1 MYVSYYRKS
10 ISSSDI
16 IGKVSSN
23 FAHTASLCNA
33 YIFNETQS
41 EMVEVDLSNKSDAFF
56 SKPGEFLQDAANAF
70 NLIFSW
76 VSSVGIFI
84 FT

>member
-1 MYVSYYRKS
+1 MYGRQLSYYRKS

-23 FAHTASLCNA
+23 FAHAASLCNA
-33 YIFNETQS
+33 YFFNETQFDFELP

-56 SKPGEFLQDAANAF
+56 SKPGEFLQDAAIAF
-70 NLIFSW
+70 NLIFS
-76 VSSVGIFI
+76 
-84 FT
+84 